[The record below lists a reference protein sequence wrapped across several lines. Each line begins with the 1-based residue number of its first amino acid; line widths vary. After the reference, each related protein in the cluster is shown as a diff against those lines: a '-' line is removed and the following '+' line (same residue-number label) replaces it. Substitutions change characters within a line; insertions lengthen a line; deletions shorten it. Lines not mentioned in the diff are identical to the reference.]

1 MNEVIELANTTMR
14 IIALALLALGN
25 RSQAFS
31 TITFHNYRFYQQST
45 SLKMSKKVLVPIA
58 DDSEEIETA
67 CITDVLTRFGA
78 NVTIASVMPGKLL
91 CKMSRGMKVEADA
104 SIEDV
109 AKQEFDMIVCPGGM
123 PGAAHLRDSKT
134 LISMLE
140 KQKADDK
147 HYAAICAAPAVVL
160 APNGLL
166 DEIEGATCYPSEMF
180 REKLKNP
187 VDNDVAV
194 MGNVT
199 TSKGPGTS
207 LAFALELGEQL
218 YGKEIRDKIQKEMLI
233 EL

>member
-1 MNEVIELANTTMR
+1 
-14 IIALALLALGN
+14 
-25 RSQAFS
+25 
-31 TITFHNYRFYQQST
+31 
-45 SLKMSKKVLVPIA
+45 
-58 DDSEEIETA
+58 
-67 CITDVLTRFGA
+67 
-78 NVTIASVMPGKLL
+78 
-91 CKMSRGMKVEADA
+91 
-104 SIEDV
+104 
-109 AKQEFDMIVCPGGM
+109 
-123 PGAAHLRDSKT
+123 
-134 LISMLE
+134 MLE